1 MDIAAL
7 ILSVIAL
14 LCSAGCLV
22 IMLAKNF
29 FSTHSVQLQPI
40 DPFTGLMP
48 GEIGK
53 PKMDPY
59 QDLDESLMMGEEDLD
74 ALRGRKAKF
83 QE

>member
-29 FSTHSVQLQPI
+29 FSTHVIQQVPV
-40 DPFTGLMP
+40 DPFKEMFGP
-48 GEIGK
+48 VGK
-53 PKMDPY
+53 DKMDPY
-59 QDLDESLMMGEEDLD
+59 QDIDESLMMGEEDLD
-74 ALRGRKAKF
+74 ELRGRKAKF
-83 QE
+83 